1 MLPSLAILEEAP
13 SAKTQ
18 LLLETL
24 AIFRLTRL
32 EKDESGRI
40 VSCTNL
46 TIPNVVLVV
55 FGPLREQTVVL
66 IICGLQVAGSIVAFA
81 IRYGVGAWV
90 YGGERR

>member
-1 MLPSLAILEEAP
+1 MPSLAILGRPP
-13 SAKTQ
+13 SATTQ

-24 AIFRLTRL
+24 AFVRLIRL
-32 EKDESGRI
+32 EKDTSGRI
-40 VSCTNL
+40 VSSTNL
-46 TIPNVVLVV
+46 TIPNAVLVI

-66 IICGLQVAGSIVAFA
+66 IICGLQIASSVVAFA